1 MKILRHLPNTLTS
14 ANLLCGCVGI
24 VLTLHS
30 EDTFPDNIAYAAYF
44 VWAACIFDFFD
55 GFVARLLHVSSP
67 IGKELDSLADIVSF
81 GVLPAVLMYRM
92 IATISPS
99 PYLPFIAFS
108 IAIFS
113 ALRLAKFNIDENQTD
128 SFIGVPT
135 PANAL
140 FITSLVFLKSPFD
153 TFISWDVFLIV
164 ITLIFSYLL
173 VCPLELFAL
182 KFKNFG
188 WVDNKLRF
196 TFIGAA
202 VLLVGFWQASAI
214 PFIILLYI
222 ALSLLT
228 RWIRI

>member
-1 MKILRHLPNTLTS
+1 MKILRHLPNALTS
-14 ANLLCGCVGI
+14 ANLLCGCIGI
-24 VLTLHS
+24 ILTLNS
-30 EDTFPDNIAYAAYF
+30 EGAFPDNIAYAAYF

-55 GFVARLLHVSSP
+55 GFAARMLHVSSP
-67 IGKELDSLADIVSF
+67 IGKELDSLADMVSF
-81 GVLPAVLMYRM
+81 GLLPSILMYRL
-92 IATISPS
+92 IDTISPS
-99 PYLPFIAFS
+99 SFLPFLAFL

-140 FITSLVFLKSPFD
+140 FITSLVFLKDPFD
-153 TFISWDVFLIV
+153 TFISWDVFLV
-164 ITLIFSYLL
+164 GITVVFSYLL

-188 WVDNKLRF
+188 WAENKIRF
-196 TFIGAA
+196 TFIGFA
-202 VLLVGFWQASAI
+202 VLLVGIWQAAAI
-214 PFIILLYI
+214 PFVILLYI
-222 ALSLLT
+222 TVSLLT